1 MDKPASTSAFA
12 SSSLA
17 AFAGSEKSPF
27 GALGASTP
35 SVFKS
40 SDTPTS
46 GFASTSSGSG
56 FGAIGKGFAGVG
68 GGFSAPGK
76 TGGLSSFASPNAPAT
91 FGESKFK
98 PLGAEE
104 TQDEEED
111 KDDDEDDEE
120 NSTFEAEKTDERFF
134 EQTSTCPCPL
144 WSIRY

>member
-1 MDKPASTSAFA
+1 MDQPASTSAFA

-40 SDTPTS
+40 SGTTTS
-46 GFASTSSGSG
+46 AFASASASGASG
-56 FGAIGKGFAGVG
+56 FGSLGKGFAGVG

-76 TGGLSSFASPNAPAT
+76 TGGLSSFASPNAPAS
-91 FGESKFK
+91 FGETKSK

-104 TQDEEED
+104 AQDED
-111 KDDDEDDEE
+111 DDNDDDEDDEE
-120 NSTFEAEKTDERFF
+120 NSTFEAEKTDARFF
-134 EQTSTCPCPL
+134 EQTSMCPSSL
-144 WSIRY
+144 A